1 MRLGQRYRL
10 LERIAVGGMGEVW
23 RAEDTV
29 LERKVAVKALL
40 PALLNEPGFAKRF
53 AAEAKT
59 VAALSHPHIVGVH
72 DYGQA
77 PLPSGDTSTYLVM
90 EYIEGRSLSDLIAE
104 RGALSA
110 AEMMPII
117 AAVAEALQHA
127 HDHGVIHRD
136 IKPGNILVR
145 SRDGQAVLTDFG
157 IARSGAGGDLTA
169 TGAVM
174 GTASYIAPEQAEGTG
189 VLPASD
195 MYSLGVV
202 AFHGLTGRR
211 PFDAENPI
219 ELALHHVRTPMP
231 PLPQDIAPGVRAFVE
246 RSMTKDPAQRFATCA
261 DMAAAARAA
270 LTAPPATSVL
280 PNVGPAVHPGAGI
293 VGMAGPPAA
302 VAEPPYHQVGMGAPV
317 PPAPEKGRSKALLG
331 AIVAIVAL
339 VLVGGMVLLSLMNDT
354 GDKGGGITPADDDIS
369 EAAESSA
376 PEEDTTEDGAGEED
390 TSTEEATSEAEEPE
404 ETPSQDRTT
413 GRSEG
418 GLGDCLP
425 GTACD
430 Q

>member
-1 MRLGQRYRL
+1 MLSPEMLLGQRYRL

-72 DYGQA
+72 DYGEA
-77 PLPSGDTSTYLVM
+77 PLPSGDTTAYLVM
-90 EYIEGRSLSDLIAE
+90 EYIEGRSLADLLSE
-104 RGALSA
+104 RGALSSN
-110 AEMMPII
+110 EMMPII

-145 SRDGQAVLTDFG
+145 SSDGRAVLTDFG
-157 IARSGAGGDLTA
+157 IARSGAAGDLTA

-202 AFHGLTGRR
+202 AFHGLTGQR

-231 PLPQDIAPGVRAFVE
+231 PLPNDIPPGVRAFVE

-270 LTAPPATSVL
+270 LTAPPATSVM
-280 PNVGPAVHPGAGI
+280 PNLAPTPAGAGV
-293 VGMAGPPAA
+293 VGMGGPPAG
-302 VAEPPYHQVGMGAPV
+302 VAEPSPAGPRHGEINMGAPA
-317 PPAPEKGRSKALLG
+317 PAPARGPNKTLLG

-339 VLVGGMVLLSLMNDT
+339 VLVGGIVWLVLLNGEADDE
-354 GDKGGGITPADDDIS
+354 GEDPGGGPADDETS
-369 EAAESSA
+369 E
-376 PEEDTTEDGAGEED
+376 TTESESPDEEQE
-390 TSTEEATSEAEEPE
+390 T
-404 ETPSQDRTT
+404 TPSEGRTT
-413 GRSEG
+413 DKSG
-418 GLGDCLP
+418 GGFDECLP
-425 GTACD
+425 GAICD
-430 Q
+430 E